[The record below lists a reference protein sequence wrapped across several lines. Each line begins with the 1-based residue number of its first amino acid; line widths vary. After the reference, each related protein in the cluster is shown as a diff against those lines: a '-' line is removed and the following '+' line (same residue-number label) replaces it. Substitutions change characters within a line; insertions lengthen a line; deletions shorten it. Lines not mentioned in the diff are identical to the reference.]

1 MLCDSCSAPLLDAVL
16 ECPACGESA
25 LDCDAHPV
33 PADAGAVF
41 GESQMTSPALRRP
54 GRLVDPTFAVG
65 LR

>member
-1 MLCDSCSAPLLDAVL
+1 MLCNSCSAPLLDAAL

-25 LDCDAHPV
+25 LDNDAHPG

-41 GESQMTSPALRRP
+41 GDSQMTSPALRRP
-54 GRLVDPTFAVG
+54 GRLVDTSFAVG